1 MFPQQQQP
9 HFQQQLL
16 QLQQLIHQQRQQHR
30 LPHHAGP
37 SRAVQQQQPPHHH
50 HPQQQQHHQQPQ
62 QQQQQQLN
70 LRPTSQ
76 PSLLNPNPMLQR
88 ALIMQQM
95 QGGLHGYSMTTP
107 GIQPFFP
114 PGSRASI
121 LGTPPLGIQLQT
133 PRIRFGNQLF
143 QQHNRRFNK
152 DFKRMQD
159 MRRDRYPP
167 REPFRAKMDEK
178 CDADKTNTE
187 PVTKESTGNK
197 PAETKKAAH
206 FIPLKDEDSSQ
217 TDEPEVKRRRLG
229 SENDDDVTKQSD
241 AVELATS
248 KSKLKGDDVE
258 EETSQ
263 CEDSGAQQNLEHNA
277 ANTEMLSTMSTLKV
291 TIQQSSESRAIST
304 SAPDSGVKGSE
315 DSTEEMDSIPTK
327 FICYICNANCYNQK
341 NFQKHMNGGRH
352 HQRLLEIQQ
361 MSNACLATL
370 IPKSDTVGKGRESDK
385 KRPRWCSTC
394 QAHFRGN
401 VIEHRRTQRHKLAK
415 YSLRPFCTVCS
426 RHFKTPR
433 KFVEHMKS
441 PEHKQKVEE
450 VKLQRSSQD
459 KDQAGQDDPEDMIT
473 VDAVGCF
480 DEDDEEGMTEEDD
493 DSASDCLSDRD
504 SQQAL
509 LSEFEKEPYD
519 AEAVY
524 GQEFVIPV
532 TGFLCKLCHKFYHS
546 ESTARF
552 THCKSL
558 MHFQNFQ
565 SYKAQR
571 AQDYLSASAQEPAAS
586 GVSSLGSTDDHKPAG
601 GKQAETDENSPEA
614 TASKPESGEASSK
627 PEVQAP
633 AQSGDD
639 TIPCVDDGSKGEDSA
654 SCSQSLQLENPSD
667 TAAVISD
674 SDCKLKV
681 DPLSN
686 DEAPSS
692 PKEVAEGAADPD
704 KCEASSA
711 AGSEAAD
718 NDQDGNEAA
727 DNDQDGNEDCDLSLT
742 KAEEPSEAEDGEEES
757 LADGCLA
764 EKECE
769 EANVK
774 GEENEAELEGD
785 TGHLGRNAPKT
796 RSGRAARGRRAS
808 SRRKK

>member
-1 MFPQQQQP
+1 MFPQQRQQQ

-30 LPHHAGP
+30 HPHPHQGG
-37 SRAVQQQQPPHHH
+37 SNRAMQQHQHQHY
-50 HPQQQQHHQQPQ
+50 HPQQQQHQLPQ

-95 QGGLHGYSMTTP
+95 QGGLHGYSMTAP
-107 GIQPFFP
+107 GLQPFFS
-114 PGSRASI
+114 PGPRASI

-143 QQHNRRFNK
+143 QQHHRRFNK
-152 DFKRMQD
+152 DFKRMHD

-167 REPFRAKMDEK
+167 REPFRAKMDEQH
-178 CDADKTNTE
+178 DANKINE
-187 PVTKESTGNK
+187 EAAGNK
-197 PAETKKAAH
+197 PANAKDAAG
-206 FIPLKDEDSSQ
+206 FASSKTEDSSQ
-217 TDEPEVKRRRLG
+217 TDEPDAKRRRLE
-229 SENDDDVTKQSD
+229 SENDDNLIEHSD
-241 AVELATS
+241 AGESATS
-248 KSKLKGDDVE
+248 KSKLKGEDRDK
-258 EETSQ
+258 ETSE
-263 CEDSGAQQNLEHNA
+263 CEGSGAQNLEHSA

-304 SAPDSGVKGSE
+304 SAPDSVTKGSE
-315 DSTEEMDSIPTK
+315 DSTEEMDSTPAK

-341 NFQKHMNGGRH
+341 NFQKHMNGTRH

-361 MSNACLATL
+361 MSNACLATM
-370 IPKSDTVGKGRESDK
+370 IPKSDGIGRGRESDK

-401 VIEHRRTQRHKLAK
+401 VIEHRRTPRHKLAK

-450 VKLQRSSQD
+450 VKLKRSSQD
-459 KDQAGQDDPEDMIT
+459 KDQAGQDDPEDLIT

-480 DEDDEEGMTEEDD
+480 DEDDEEGMTEEEED
-493 DSASDCLSDRD
+493 DSISDCLSDRD
-504 SQQAL
+504 SQAL

-524 GQEFVIPV
+524 GQEFVVPV

-558 MHFQNFQ
+558 MHFQNLQ
-565 SYKAQR
+565 GYKAQR
-571 AQDYLSASAQEPAAS
+571 AQDCSSASAQDPAPS
-586 GVSSLGSTDDHKPAG
+586 GVSSFGSTDDHKSG
-601 GKQAETDENSPEA
+601 QKEMNTDTTSPEA
-614 TASKPESGEASSK
+614 AASEPETE
-627 PEVQAP
+627 EVSANAEIQAP
-633 AQSGDD
+633 TLLG
-639 TIPCVDDGSKGEDSA
+639 VDDAVPSVGQDSA
-654 SCSQSLQLENPSD
+654 SPSQNLQLKNSSD
-667 TAAVISD
+667 GTGEISESAPVTVFASKLIETPTPNNEALGSTSLAVEQVSA
-674 SDCKLKV
+674 S
-681 DPLSN
+681 
-686 DEAPSS
+686 E
-692 PKEVAEGAADPD
+692 
-704 KCEASSA
+704 KCEGSSIT
-711 AGSEAAD
+711 GSEAAD
-718 NDQDGNEAA
+718 DDQDGNE
-727 DNDQDGNEDCDLSLT
+727 ECDLSLT
-742 KAEEPSEAEDGEEES
+742 KAEEPSETEDGEEEP
-757 LADGCLA
+757 LV

-769 EANVK
+769 GVTVKEESNDAEAVIDCIP
-774 GEENEAELEGD
+774 LEFN
-785 TGHLGRNAPKT
+785 TPKT
-796 RSGRAARGRRAS
+796 RSGRATRGRRFSA
-808 SRRKK
+808 RRKK